1 MPKAATPIESPA
13 FDQIPRMA
21 VATAAKPSA
30 LLELRSAALTLVAVV
45 LKTTDLNVLAQEL
58 AERVAMTPDLF
69 DNDAV
74 AVDLWRVREVGE
86 PIDFGALIALLRS
99 HRLLPVAARGGN
111 LEQMAAAAAAGLA
124 EAPDAPR
131 ANAAAREA
139 EPVVLT
145 ELVRE
150 VQLPSPPVL
159 IVDKPL
165 RSGQQVYA
173 RGGDLVVLA
182 LVNDGAEVIADGSIH
197 VYAPLRGRALA
208 GVKGDT
214 TARIYSICMHAQL
227 LSIAGVYRTGEA
239 ALPET
244 LNGRAVQ
251 VRLDGD
257 ILLVEALSC

>member
-1 MPKAATPIESPA
+1 MPTAATSIESPA
-13 FDQIPRMA
+13 FDQAPRMA

-111 LEQMAAAAAAGLA
+111 PEQMAAAAAVGLA
-124 EAPDAPR
+124 EAPDVPR
-131 ANAAAREA
+131 AVAREA
-139 EPVVLT
+139 EPVLLT

-150 VQLPSPPVL
+150 VQLPPPPVL

-251 VRLDGD
+251 ARLDGD